1 MSYADRR
8 DMDLIRDL
16 AALAPPEAKGYFALS
31 NAAERTDGLI
41 PPKYRELMSIAVA
54 LATQCGYCLDVHT
67 RRAHAAG
74 ASREEIAEATFIASA
89 MRAGAAAAHG
99 LLALRLYDEH
109 ARGSDPVAAADPA

>member
-8 DMDLIRDL
+8 DMDLVKDL
-16 AALAPPEAKGYFALS
+16 IALAPPEAEGYLALS
-31 NAAERTDGLI
+31 TAAERTDGLI

-54 LATQCGYCLDVHT
+54 LTTQCGYCLDVHT

-74 ASREEIAEATFIASA
+74 ASRAEIAEATFIASA
-89 MRAGAAAAHG
+89 LRAGAAAAHG

-109 ARGSDPVAAADPA
+109 ARGSAVRAVTDPA